1 MAGYCCWAMIGQLL
15 IEGGAFINDQL
26 EDGSPKMKHMAMYS
40 ETIRCLQD
48 LLL

>member
-15 IEGGAFINDQL
+15 IGEPSSNDQL